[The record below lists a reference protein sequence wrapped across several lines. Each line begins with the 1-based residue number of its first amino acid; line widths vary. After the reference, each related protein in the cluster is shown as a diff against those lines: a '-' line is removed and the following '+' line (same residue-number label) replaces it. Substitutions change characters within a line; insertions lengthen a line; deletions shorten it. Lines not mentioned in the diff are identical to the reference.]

1 MALGKVLVAVG
12 LLIAAAGALMWLG
25 VPIGRLPGD
34 FLVRR
39 GAFTFYVPVTTAVLA
54 SVVMTIVLALLK
66 R

>member
-12 LLIAAAGALMWLG
+12 LLIAAAGALVWLG
-25 VPIGRLPGD
+25 VPLGRLPGD
-34 FLVRR
+34 VLVRR

-54 SVVMTIVLALLK
+54 SIVITIVLALLK

>member
-12 LLIAAAGALMWLG
+12 LLIAAAGALVWLG
-25 VPIGRLPGD
+25 VPLGRLPGD
-34 FLVRR
+34 VLVRR

-54 SVVMTIVLALLK
+54 SIVITIVLAWLK

>member
-1 MALGKVLVAVG
+1 MALGKVLVALG
-12 LLIAAAGALMWLG
+12 LLIATGGALVWLG

-54 SVVMTIVLALLK
+54 SIVITIVLALLK